1 MQPGWLLAACL
12 LAVPAWADEV
22 AALPAAAPAIAG
34 VVEGERLP
42 LDDLRTFVE
51 VFERIR
57 ASYVE
62 PVQDKTL
69 FENAIR
75 GMLSSLD
82 PHSAY
87 LDKKDFEDLQSATTG
102 EFDGIGLDV
111 TQEDGVV
118 RVVAPIDD
126 TPAAKAGIKAGDY
139 ILKIDDKSVQGMSLA
154 DAINLMRGKAGSKLK
169 LTVLRKGEEPRDI
182 EVVRARI
189 EVSSVKVRP
198 LEAGIFAVRI
208 SQFQMHTGRD
218 LRREIEKLKADAKVP
233 VKGLVLDLRN
243 NPGGVL
249 DGAIAVSD
257 IFLDGGVIVSTRG
270 RGSDGEQVFSATAGE
285 MLPAVP
291 VVVLVSGGT
300 ASASEIVA
308 GALQDNHR
316 ALIMGTTTF
325 GKGSVQTVLPITAGR
340 GIKLTTARYYTPSG
354 RSIQAEGI
362 KPDLEVKPAK
372 VSLQDGGDF
381 FHEAD
386 LQGHLDNEA
395 DSGSTDVTAG
405 KDGADRKDDK
415 KDDKKGGRK
424 AAEKP
429 LIERDFQMAEAVN
442 VLRAAALLHPR
453 PAPGADKE
461 PAPAKKD
468 KPAVKGKKKPA

>member
-1 MQPGWLLAACL
+1 MRLRPMQWKSWKKSGLLVALLLAA
-12 LAVPAWADEV
+12 PAWADE
-22 AALPAAAPAIAG
+22 AAAPVVGAPAIPG

-42 LDDLRTFVE
+42 LEDLRTFVE

-62 PVQDKTL
+62 PVDDKTL

-75 GMLSSLD
+75 GMLTSLD

-118 RVVAPIDD
+118 RVVSPIDD

-139 ILKIDDKSVQGMSLA
+139 IIKIDGKSVQGMSLA
-154 DAINLMRGKAGSKLK
+154 DAINLMRGKAGSKLT
-169 LTVLRKGEEPRDI
+169 LTVMRKGEEPRDI
-182 EVVRARI
+182 DVVRARI
-189 EVSSVKVRP
+189 EVSSVKARL
-198 LEAGIFAVRI
+198 LEAGVYAIRI
-208 SQFQMHTGRD
+208 SQFQTHTGRD
-218 LRREIEKLKADAKVP
+218 LRREIEKFKADSKAP
-233 VKGLVLDLRN
+233 VTGVVLDLRN

-257 IFLDGGVIVSTRG
+257 IFLDSGVIVSTRG
-270 RGSDGEQVFSATAGE
+270 RSKDSEQIFSATAGE
-285 MLPAVP
+285 LLPGVP

-316 ALIMGTTTF
+316 ALVMGTTTF
-325 GKGSVQTVLPITAGR
+325 GKGSVQTVLPLTANR

-362 KPDLEVKPAK
+362 KPDLEVRPAK
-372 VSLQDGGDF
+372 VSLQDGGDY

-386 LQGHLDNEA
+386 LQGHLDNDA
-395 DSGSTDVTAG
+395 DSGGTTVSGKSG
-405 KDGADRKDDK
+405 KDGDK
-415 KDDKKGGRK
+415 KKVE
-424 AAEKP
+424 EKP
-429 LIERDFQMAEAVN
+429 LVERDFQMAEAVN
-442 VLRAAALLHPR
+442 VLRAAALLNPR
-453 PAPGADKE
+453 PAPAAGKE